1 MKLLFDTN
9 GNEKQKQAVRY
20 WIDQETFEIIYGGSK
35 GSGKSYLGCQLIFA
49 DAFTYP
55 GTNYF
60 IARESLNDLR
70 KYTLPSIYEVFT
82 SWGITPAYYKFN
94 GQDNLFTLHNGSV
107 VYLLEAAY
115 QPRDPEYYRFGS
127 MQMTR
132 GWIEEAGQVAEDAKN
147 NLAASIGRW
156 CNDKYNLKG
165 KLLQTCNPSKNYLY
179 KAYKANKEG
188 KLENH
193 KKFIQAL
200 PTDNQ
205 KLDSGYLE
213 NLHKILSNNQKQRL
227 LFGNWEYDDDPSV
240 LIDYENIL
248 NLYTNHHILIKD
260 HAQKVLGTRT
270 HDNKEIRDK
279 YITCDVA
286 RLGDDLTVIWV
297 WHGLNAIHLEVMEKK
312 TTDEVAKRIKELQAR
327 FNVPMSNTIIDAD
340 GIGGGVVDQ
349 LKGCVSFVNN
359 STPFQKENF
368 TNLKSQCYFKLAD
381 LTNNKSILISV
392 RGEWEEKLSEELEMV
407 KEKDPD
413 ADGKKSVISKEDVK
427 KILGRSPDYSDAL
440 MLRMYPIVKNTGSSE
455 FNYSFGG
462 I

>member
-1 MKLLFDTN
+1 MKLTFDTS

-20 WIDQETFEIIYGGSK
+20 WIDNETFEIIYGGSK

-82 SWGITPAYYKFN
+82 SWGITLGYYKFN

-132 GWIEEAGQVAEDAKN
+132 GWIEEAGQLAEEAKN

-156 CNDKYNLKG
+156 CNDKYDLKG

-179 KAYKANKEG
+179 KDYKKNKEG
-188 KLENH
+188 KLDSH

-213 NLHKILSNNQKQRL
+213 NLHKILSMNQKQRL

-240 LIDYENIL
+240 LVDYENII
-248 NLYTNHHILIKD
+248 NLYNNHHILNKNE
-260 HAQKVLGTRT
+260 AGVLISTKT
-270 HDNKEIRDK
+270 NDNKILRQK

-286 RLGDDLTVIWV
+286 RLGDDKTVIWV
-297 WHGLNAIHLEVMEKK
+297 WHGLNALHLVVLEKK
-312 TTDEVAKRIKELQAR
+312 TTDEVAKVIKELQSK

-359 STPFQKENF
+359 SSPFKKENF
-368 TNLKSQCYFKLAD
+368 TNLKSQCYFKLASLINSKD
-381 LTNNKSILISV
+381 ILITV

-440 MLRMYPIVKNTGSSE
+440 MLRMYPVCKESE
-455 FNYSFGG
+455 SQGFSTQFA
-462 I
+462 